1 MSLKEKIQAA
11 KDAYHAAARKLG
23 SLENQCKHEKF
34 IMEQAGGAYCDTC
47 SISLGW
53 WCPDAPN
60 HLCSYPDS
68 GDQYHDEKCKF
79 CGEPD
84 ERK

>member
-23 SLENQCKHEKF
+23 SLKKQCKHEQIIKGTY
-34 IMEQAGGAYCDTC
+34 GGAYCDTC
-47 SISLGW
+47 GISLGW

-60 HLCSYPDS
+60 HLCSPPDN
-68 GDQYHDEKCKF
+68 DEDHDENCKF